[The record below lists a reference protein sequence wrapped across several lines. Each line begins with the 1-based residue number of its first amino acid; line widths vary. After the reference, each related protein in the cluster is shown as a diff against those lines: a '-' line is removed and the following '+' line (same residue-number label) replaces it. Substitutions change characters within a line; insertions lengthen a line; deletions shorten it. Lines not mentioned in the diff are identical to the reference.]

1 MPFRGI
7 LNTARSLSFYTR
19 VLQVTGHN
27 LANAGT
33 DGFKFDRMSAFQ
45 PAGSTAP
52 VPVQLTDFRQGSLV
66 ETGRRLD
73 LALEGPGF
81 FVVQT
86 DQGERLSRGG
96 TLKLDPAGQLT
107 DVLGAPVLGT
117 EGPVVIFG
125 KTVEIGTDGTIA
137 VDGAVIDRLRMET
150 VEDPNTLLK
159 EGFGRFVPAS
169 DTTAVEEGS
178 VKIRQ
183 GMIEES
189 NGEPLT
195 AMLDLVRVQRAYS
208 ANIDAL
214 KTMDGVLG
222 AITNDVGRVQ

>member
-7 LNTARSLSFYTR
+7 LNTARSLSYYTK

-33 DGFKFDRMSAFQ
+33 EGFKFDRMSGFL
-45 PAGSTAP
+45 PAGATAP
-52 VPVQLTDFRQGSLV
+52 VPVQVTDFRQGSLV

-73 LALEGPGF
+73 FALEGHGF

-96 TLKLDPAGQLT
+96 TFKLDPAGQLT
-107 DVLGAPVLGT
+107 DALGAPVLGT
-117 EGPVVIFG
+117 DGPVVIFG
-125 KTVEIGTDGTIA
+125 KTAEIGTDGTIT
-137 VDGAVIDRLRMET
+137 VDGAVIDRLRIET
-150 VEDPNTLLK
+150 VADPNGLLK
-159 EGFGRFVPAS
+159 EGFGRFVAAG

-178 VKIRQ
+178 AKVRQ
-183 GMIEES
+183 GVIEES

-195 AMLDLVRVQRAYS
+195 AMLDLVRVQRAHS

-214 KTMDGVLG
+214 KTMDSVLG
-222 AITNDVGRVQ
+222 AITNDVGTVQ